1 MSNSYY
7 QKFYRSA
14 GGYLKN
20 PSRFTRLAEEAITK
34 MATLNRPQDEVNRLK
49 EKLLLFVRMVR
60 SFIRKE
66 YTDVPW
72 KTILA
77 IIAGILYFV
86 TPIDLIPDF
95 IPITGFVDDFTVLYW
110 VFNNFN
116 KDIEEFRAWEQQL
129 Q

>member
-1 MSNSYY
+1 MNNSFY
-7 QKFYRSA
+7 QKYYRSA

-20 PSRFTRLAEEAITK
+20 PPRLARLIDQALTK
-34 MATLNRPQDEVNRLK
+34 MGRMNRPQDEVSNLK
-49 EKLLLFVRMVR
+49 SKILLFVRMVKA
-60 SFIRKE
+60 FVKKE

-77 IIAGILYFV
+77 IIAGIVYFV
-86 TPIDLIPDF
+86 TPFDLIPDF

-116 KDIEEFRAWEQQL
+116 KDIESFRSWEMEL
-129 Q
+129 E